1 MVEALVLF
9 ESVVNSVWFAKSSI
23 ILFLNK
29 ADVLAQKIQD
39 PDQQVS
45 QKADQNGAQA
55 AISAEV
61 ADSRSS

>member
-9 ESVVNSVWFAKSSI
+9 ESVVNSVWFTRSSV

-39 PDQQVS
+39 PRQQVNTTLLAVIVMPAS
-45 QKADQNGAQA
+45 R
-55 AISAEV
+55 V
-61 ADSRSS
+61 RSSGR